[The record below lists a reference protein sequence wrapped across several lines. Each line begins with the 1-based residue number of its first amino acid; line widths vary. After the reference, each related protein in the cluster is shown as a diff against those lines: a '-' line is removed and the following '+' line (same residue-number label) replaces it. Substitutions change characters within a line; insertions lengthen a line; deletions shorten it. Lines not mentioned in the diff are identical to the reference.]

1 MKVTK
6 KKVIIG
12 VLVVSMVA
20 AVGFGIKRKTT
31 KESAGVTVS
40 TKAVEVKEIEELLSL
55 KAPLEGT
62 ESIDV
67 VSRLHYE
74 ILSIDVKEGDKV
86 QKGQVLATL
95 DTSTLEDE
103 IEKLKDN
110 LELLKIQYSKDEESQ
125 NTSLELAKAKLNDN
139 LQESQ
144 RNYEQALETLKNA
157 KNDLKNAKA
166 LNEAGGIS
174 SDEVNTAQTKV
185 NDAQREVDKFNV
197 ENGKVVATESE
208 LLDIKNS
215 KIALSTASTLKSI
228 EIAEKDL
235 ERKKKDL
242 EECRI
247 KSSIDGTVTRVN
259 SKVGRF
265 ADEVEE
271 DKPMFVIE
279 NIDKL
284 KMMVD
289 VSEYDIDKVAVG
301 QPVTINAD
309 ILKNDVANGVVVRIS
324 PTGEEKSGS
333 SERFIPIQI
342 DIKSGY
348 DRLIAGINANAKIQI
363 AKADNAK
370 VIPIEALRDNNDG
383 TYSVLRVNSENKLE
397 AVAVEIGIEDALEI
411 QVISDNLNEGDKIV
425 LNPDDTMEEGM
436 SVMVNE

>member
-12 VLVVSMVA
+12 VLAVSMVV

-110 LELLKIQYSKDEESQ
+110 LELLKMQYSKDEESQ
-125 NTSLELAKAKLNDN
+125 NTSLELAKSKLNDN

-157 KNDLKNAKA
+157 ENDLKNAKA

-215 KIALSTASTLKSI
+215 KIASSTASTLKSI
-228 EIAEKDL
+228 EIAEKEL
-235 ERKKKDL
+235 ERKRKTLKNVVL
-242 EECRI
+242 
-247 KSSIDGTVTRVN
+247 
-259 SKVGRF
+259 KVLLMERLP
-265 ADEVEE
+265 E
-271 DKPMFVIE
+271 
-279 NIDKL
+279 
-284 KMMVD
+284 
-289 VSEYDIDKVAVG
+289 S
-301 QPVTINAD
+301 
-309 ILKNDVANGVVVRIS
+309 ILK
-324 PTGEEKSGS
+324 
-333 SERFIPIQI
+333 
-342 DIKSGY
+342 
-348 DRLIAGINANAKIQI
+348 
-363 AKADNAK
+363 
-370 VIPIEALRDNNDG
+370 
-383 TYSVLRVNSENKLE
+383 
-397 AVAVEIGIEDALEI
+397 
-411 QVISDNLNEGDKIV
+411 
-425 LNPDDTMEEGM
+425 
-436 SVMVNE
+436 